1 MDKITIVC
9 LVLALVPI
17 VYVLWTTR
25 KSIPVVVKRISHSPI
40 QNPQPED
47 SVKKSEYD
55 CLLEKVNE
63 IEMDFQPN
71 SGTHYSE
78 ETYLN
83 RANLL
88 RTETHLYSL
97 INTLKKKA

>member
-1 MDKITIVC
+1 MDKITIIC
-9 LVLALVPI
+9 IALTIVPI
-17 VYVLWTTR
+17 AYVLWSVR
-25 KSIPVVVKRISHSPI
+25 KSLPIMVKRLVNSHTD
-40 QNPQPED
+40 NPMPENNAEQSD
-47 SVKKSEYD
+47 YE
-55 CLLEKVNE
+55 CLLGKVNE

-97 INTLKKKA
+97 INTLKKEA